1 MPSFKLLVTLSTI
14 LFGLAGLEWWAVNE
28 LNGSDKFAGPIMGVA
43 FVASIAVLVRLLN
56 KFTGQWHSA
65 VIAALTALMELI
77 FCVVVFGS
85 LSAIAVLML
94 PFSITT
100 RFMQGDSAT
109 DFIIFLMLTLGLV
122 VAARGWAKYSAQALL
137 SSKAQLET
145 ERARA
150 QVAERDRELARAELT
165 VLRAQIEPHFLW
177 NTLAHVQYLTRKN
190 PEDAE
195 KMTGHLIKFLRS
207 AVPQTRGGSTTL
219 GSEIES
225 VRAYL
230 ELMKIR
236 MGVRLTIAV
245 SVDPALVDTPFPPL
259 LIQTLV
265 ENAIKHGIEPK
276 VGPAVLTVTVKVL
289 PDKQHLSISVQDNGI
304 GLQQS
309 PATKGSGMG
318 LNNIRE
324 RLRLLYGSKASLSV
338 NGALEGGVISDI
350 KVPLQLNSPT

>member
-1 MPSFKLLVTLSTI
+1 MQSMRFLATLATI
-14 LFGLAGLEWWAVNE
+14 AVGLAGLEWWSASE
-28 LNGSDKFAGPIMGVA
+28 LYGSERIGGPITGIA
-43 FVASIAVLVRLLN
+43 FVAVLAVLPRLLN
-56 KFTGQWHSA
+56 RFTGHWYDA
-65 VIAALTALMELI
+65 VVAALTAVVELI
-77 FCVVVFGS
+77 FCVAVFGS
-85 LSAIAVLML
+85 LSAIAVLFL
-94 PFSITT
+94 PFSITS

-109 DFIIFLMLTLGLV
+109 DYIIFLMLTLGLV
-122 VAARGWAKYSAQALL
+122 IAARGWAKYSAQMLL
-137 SSKAQLET
+137 ASKAQLET

-150 QVAERDRELARAELT
+150 LVAERDRELARAELT

-207 AVPQTRGGSTTL
+207 AVPKSRAESTTL

-236 MGVRLTIAV
+236 MGARLTVTVAMQ
-245 SVDPALVDTPFPPL
+245 SELGPLPFPPL

-276 VGPAVLTVTVKVL
+276 VGPVTLTVTATVS
-289 PDKQHLSISVQDNGI
+289 PDDQHINIEIQDNGV
-304 GLQQS
+304 GLQPS
-309 PATKGSGMG
+309 PGTKGTGLG
-318 LNNIRE
+318 LNSVRE
-324 RLRLLYGSKASLSV
+324 RLRLLYGTDASLSV
-338 NGALEGGVISDI
+338 AGALAGGVISTI
-350 KVPLQLNSPT
+350 QIPMAVTTQ